1 MCTMVTNSAR
11 KIKCAILVCAKA
23 KNSSMK
29 CSRFIINKDHCTC
42 TMYFTVRQLKAF
54 LNVFS
59 LLHPNMA
66 YIHFLMMAQYFG
78 IILVTILKACLTSK
92 TLLGKWHGLTQ
103 EATYRQYSPIQR
115 LSGKKF

>member
-66 YIHFLMMAQYFG
+66 YIHFLYDGA
-78 IILVTILKACLTSK
+78 IL
-92 TLLGKWHGLTQ
+92 GNN
-103 EATYRQYSPIQR
+103 
-115 LSGKKF
+115 LSNDFESMSDF